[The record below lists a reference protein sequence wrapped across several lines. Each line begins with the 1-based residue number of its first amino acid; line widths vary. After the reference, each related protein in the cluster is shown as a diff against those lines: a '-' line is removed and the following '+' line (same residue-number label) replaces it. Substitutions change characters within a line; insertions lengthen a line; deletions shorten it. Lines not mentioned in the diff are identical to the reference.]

1 MLLYAR
7 LQAAFQQI
15 ETVVPRPPEGQK
27 PSKASTLQA
36 AIEHIQNLEQETS
49 SLADEATRLKAVRS
63 TVNTQAFGARIA
75 ESELHL
81 AIVL

>member
-1 MLLYAR
+1 LLYAR

-15 ETVVPRPPEGQK
+15 ETVVPRPPDGQK

-49 SLADEATRLKAVRS
+49 SLTDEATRLKAEINAMKLS
-63 TVNTQAFGARIA
+63 ARYA
-75 ESELHL
+75 PCDRR
-81 AIVL
+81 